1 MNAEEDKA
9 ARQERGPQEV
19 VARPLGVSRI
29 TTVRRETGVLPVSR
43 EAGLAI
49 RAIWK
54 KRKCKK
60 EPIHKLKQSADVS
73 AALGQPSQDERTP
86 PSCLFA
92 A

>member
-19 VARPLGVSRI
+19 VARPLGVSCI
-29 TTVRRETGVLPVSR
+29 MMVRRETEVLPVSW

-60 EPIHKLKQSADVS
+60 EPIHKLSADVS